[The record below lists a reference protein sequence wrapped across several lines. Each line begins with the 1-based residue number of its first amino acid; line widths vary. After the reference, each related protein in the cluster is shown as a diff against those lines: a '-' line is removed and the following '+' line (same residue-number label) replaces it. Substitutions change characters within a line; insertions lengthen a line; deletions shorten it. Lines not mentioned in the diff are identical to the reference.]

1 MNIIYNSAKSG
12 HLAFRKGNLTA
23 NSEDL
28 LVKSTK
34 RIIIT
39 GANGFIGS
47 YTTLLF
53 ESLGYRVVPCSRREA
68 REHDLSL
75 LPIRTK
81 TVKLDVADTNAFREL
96 CKTENVTH
104 IVHIAQPRREENP
117 EVLNFSYRVML
128 NILET
133 AKEMNIQRVVFTSS
147 GAVYGQLRKKDH
159 GLIKEDDL
167 VPIYPTFIY
176 RSSKIIGEWLGD
188 FYARYHGVS
197 FVALRISSVYGP
209 GQAKGIGGAIK
220 NGILGRECRP
230 YLTRIPDDLIFV
242 KDVAQA
248 IRLACFCER
257 PNSRA
262 YNIASG
268 RSYLE
273 QDLIGAIQRHLPE
286 MPFKI
291 GKHPNA
297 TTTNVYRQRDILD
310 VTLARDELGFVPEY
324 DLDRGVAEIARWAR
338 DEKKRLS

>member
-1 MNIIYNSAKSG
+1 LENMEKKVMTPIV
-12 HLAFRKGNLTA
+12 L
-23 NSEDL
+23 
-28 LVKSTK
+28 
-34 RIIIT
+34 IT

-53 ESLGYRVVPCSRREA
+53 ESLGYRVVPCGRREP
-68 REHDLSL
+68 RDHDLSL

-81 TVKLDVADTNAFREL
+81 TVQLDVTDTNAFREL
-96 CKTENVTH
+96 CKRENVTN

-117 EVLNFSYRVML
+117 DVLNFSYRAML

-133 AKEMNIQRVVFTSS
+133 AKEMNIRRVVFTSS
-147 GAVYGQLRKKDH
+147 GATYGQLRKKDD
-159 GLIKEDDL
+159 GLIREDDL
-167 VPIYPTFIY
+167 VPIFPTFIY
-176 RSSKIIGEWLGD
+176 RSSKIISEWLGD
-188 FYARYHGVS
+188 FYARHYGVS

-209 GQAKGIGGAIK
+209 GQTKGIGGAVK

-268 RSYLE
+268 RPYLE
-273 QDLIGAIQRHLPE
+273 EDLIGAMRRQLPE
-286 MPFKI
+286 IAFEI
-291 GKHPNA
+291 GKHPDAA
-297 TTTNVYRQRDILD
+297 TIVTHRQRDILD
-310 VTLARDELGFVPEY
+310 ISLARKELGFIPEF
-324 DLDRGVAEIARWAR
+324 DLDKGIFEIAQWAKS
-338 DEKKRLS
+338 EKKGLS